1 MNRIPNIFNNFDKIN
16 YSKIPQ
22 KFTREK
28 DFGCPKFWV
37 IYNLL
42 KSEFLLEFFKMIN
55 VKVEFWVAPNTQCSF
70 KVKII
75 FDSESSESI

>member
-1 MNRIPNIFNNFDKIN
+1 MTIRNVMRVMLSTFLRTFLDPSSSFAKVQG
-16 YSKIPQ
+16 PLQ
-22 KFTREK
+22 KSF
-28 DFGCPKFWV
+28 
-37 IYNLL
+37 
-42 KSEFLLEFFKMIN
+42 SHLEFFKMIN